1 MIRSR
6 IVSIL
11 AVLPLVC
18 GLVFVAYYFGPGPTA
33 VAVPVAKNGPS
44 DGKPINLPAAKPD
57 QNSQVFKLFGIHDK
71 EIARGRADSTPG
83 DYLNSLETVYK
94 QRGYQKLVVDNP
106 ATKGKLK
113 RRARV
118 ARKAGAQKFFIRQES
133 DGAGSI
139 WATGVDAD
147 HTTAQEATE
156 PFSFTTLVTKS
167 ESGGAEWVAYRMQ
180 VDQGKLQQLGKLNN
194 DDFPG
199 TDPLHVPRPKG
210 MQRIYAAGSARG
222 SIVMYKSHET
232 ETALLAY
239 YIKELPRS
247 GWNLDTEVTA
257 NANKVTRGVMCFTM
271 GPRFCMIWITPGK
284 EPNTS
289 TVTISSY

>member
-1 MIRSR
+1 M
-6 IVSIL
+6 
-11 AVLPLVC
+11 
-18 GLVFVAYYFGPGPTA
+18 
-33 VAVPVAKNGPS
+33 
-44 DGKPINLPAAKPD
+44 PAAKNEPKDVKEITAPTGKLD
-57 QNSQVFKLFGIHDK
+57 QNSQILQLFGIHDK
-71 EIARGRADSTPG
+71 EIARGRADSTPV
-83 DYLNSLETVYK
+83 DYLNSLETVYQ
-94 QRGYQKLVVDNP
+94 QRGYQKLVVDTP

-118 ARKAGAQKFFIRQES
+118 ARKAVAQKFFIRQES

-139 WATGVDAD
+139 WATDVDAD
-147 HTTAQEATE
+147 HTSAQEATE

-167 ESGGAEWVAYRMQ
+167 ESGGADWVAYRMQ
-180 VDQGKLQQLGKLNN
+180 IDRVKLEQLGKLDN

-232 ETALLAY
+232 ETTLLAY

>member
-33 VAVPVAKNGPS
+33 VAVPVAKNDPN
-44 DGKPINLPAAKPD
+44 DAKPTTPPAAKPD

-180 VDQGKLQQLGKLNN
+180 VDQGKLQQLVFKN
-194 DDFPG
+194 G
-199 TDPLHVPRPKG
+199 TREQLG
-210 MQRIYAAGSARG
+210 
-222 SIVMYKSHET
+222 VMYARSAFEQHCDIPAAMGCEMT
-232 ETALLAY
+232 EEGF
-239 YIKELPRS
+239 IKTDSQQRTSIPGIFACGDNTSRMR
-247 GWNLDTEVTA
+247 TVA
-257 NANKVTRGVMCFTM
+257 NAVSTGAISGMMVNREMIFE
-271 GPRFCMIWITPGK
+271 RFSK
-284 EPNTS
+284 NS
-289 TVTISSY
+289 